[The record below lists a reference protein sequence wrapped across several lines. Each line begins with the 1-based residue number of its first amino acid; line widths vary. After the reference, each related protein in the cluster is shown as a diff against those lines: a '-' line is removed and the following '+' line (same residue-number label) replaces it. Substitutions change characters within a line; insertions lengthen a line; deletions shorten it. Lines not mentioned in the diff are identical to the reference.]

1 MCAPYTQ
8 RRLPSPAPTLSSTL
22 RSGFRKVKT
31 LSLKQGLSVDMGQRG
46 EVKKGKATKKKQN
59 IHSVPDTSTLCIVV
73 VVVVIVAVVV

>member
-8 RRLPSPAPTLSSTL
+8 RKLPSPAPTLSSTL

-46 EVKKGKATKKKQN
+46 EVKKGKATKKNRTFTQCQ
-59 IHSVPDTSTLCIVV
+59 TLPLYVLWLLLL
-73 VVVVIVAVVV
+73 